1 MNPSGNDNW
10 HSAGGPPS
18 HPGMDQLNQQ
28 PRPLG
33 SFGQNPPQQGP
44 SSQPA
49 GPVLPPP
56 AGPYHPVSQPSGHS
70 LPGLAELSQG
80 PGPHQPPPFGQHPQ
94 GPSHSAGHSLP
105 GIGQA
110 MQHPSPQ
117 PLNRERE
124 RDSREREMIERQRQE
139 EMVHREREQRERER
153 EQQIQQM
160 ERQQRE
166 QQHHPVQSHTGSI
179 PIHQPVASKVPNSI
193 HGPNGL
199 LSNLGAN
206 PPPNPPQSAMQS
218 SGGPGGMYGPQIQH
232 GEGTPRPYM
241 QHPPQGPP
249 GQPMLGYN
257 GPAPQIPGG
266 VAALAQGQQPI
277 LNDALSYL
285 DQVKVRFVDQPDVY
299 NRFLDIMKDFKSQ
312 AIDTP
317 GVIQRVSTLF
327 NGHPALIQGF
337 NTFLPP
343 GYRIECGTED
353 NPDAIRVTTPSG
365 TNTLSMTRP
374 RPSMESAGELGPSGG
389 LHPGRPDYYD
399 QSRPGWQ
406 QAQHQPQQGGIPPSY
421 SPGARMMGPGIYGQ
435 QGQNQPQDAH
445 YEYQSQQEQQASAA
459 ALAHQQQERGVSQ
472 LQSAVSAAAGGAGR
486 PSMMQASPGA
496 AQGPG
501 ITQPMSS
508 LAGIGSGML
517 QGSQTDLNK
526 RGPVEFNHAISYVNK
541 IKNRFSSAPEIYKQF
556 LEILQ
561 TYQRESKPIQDVYAQ
576 VTQLFNTAPDL
587 LEDFKQFLPES
598 AAHAKQQ
605 AQAARQ
611 AAEDAAP
618 VSNVRGEPGYSTA
631 GVLAQSQTP
640 SRDVKMPPLGQF
652 NVKDSAKDSKK
663 RRGGPGAPGTLGSVP
678 GPSTVDAARM
688 TDAQA
693 RAQGLQVGNV
703 NKNSTCSATYS
714 LLQYTFHA
722 AILPPTVLTFFF
734 TIFKNSQSNISTLLA
749 RMAPRKPAPA
759 KKAVPKGVTTP
770 KTATKRTVGK
780 KSPKTASSEVPAAN
794 QGTASGG
801 SSLPRRTTRSMT
813 ARQKA
818 GVAPASNTASPV
830 EVVVPPLA
838 EQLQVPRRDTGKR
851 VRFLLPEEP
860 SPSPQ
865 PEPAPEPSRKRKRGP
880 ETPSPEPESQG
891 GEGGEGEGPNKRPR
905 IYNLDPDVAVIGMF
919 VLREVAPVTPRAKV
933 HHTKPTQIEA
943 PAVSPT
949 LVPAL
954 PEPIPPTFSLTPNH
968 DEFAF
973 FDRVKKFIGNKQT
986 FSEFL
991 KLCNLYST
999 DLIDRNV
1006 LVKRAAGFI
1015 GSNQE
1020 LMSWFKRFM
1029 HIDDPE
1035 DKVID
1040 LKPKQESGVVNLS
1053 HCRSLGPSYRL
1064 LPKRERQKPCSG
1076 RDQLCYSVLND
1087 EWASHPT
1094 WESEDSGFVA
1104 HRKNQFEDALHR
1116 IEEDRHDYDHH
1127 IEACT
1132 RTIQLIEPIVQQL
1145 LVMSEA
1151 ERAAFKLPPGLGGQS
1166 ESIYQ
1171 RVIKKIYDRQR
1182 GQKVIQ
1188 DMFERPCHIL
1198 PIVLFR
1204 LKQKCEEWKAS
1215 QREWDKVWR
1224 EQTQKAYWR
1233 SLDHQ
1238 AIASRGSDKKLFVAK
1253 HIQHE
1258 IQAKFEEIRNLR
1270 KSGYQVPKHQFEFA
1284 FTDPAVIVDAT
1295 HLLLIFIDRNSAGFG
1310 SDPQRVMAFIKD
1322 FIPIFYG
1329 MDRDTFHMYMNEVS
1343 NDTSPAEEVDEES
1356 VAPED
1361 VSTIRGRRAVNG
1373 KKLDLLRDVL
1383 ERRTERSN
1391 RGDKEGSASVSRD
1404 GTPDAVLIPSTPIPD
1419 PTEPF
1424 DVAELKWMEHPGQ
1437 GNFNQ
1442 QREYALNE
1450 SYGKKVH
1457 HLYANLNIY
1466 CFFRTFEILY
1476 SRLLRI
1482 KLHEKDAHEDVRRAL
1497 LPKAAHDL
1505 GMIDKLPTDLLYD
1518 CDPKANFYQ
1527 QIVRMC
1533 EEVIKGDMEVSH
1545 LEETL
1550 RRYWLKSGYQL
1561 YNLEKMLAGIARF
1574 AGGIFN
1580 SDPKDKSVDIIN
1592 LFFKERDREE
1602 TTHNQEIQYRKQ
1614 VERLVKDSDIYRITY
1629 DPATQHAKIQLM
1641 TAEDSTLENEE
1652 LSQEARWSYY
1662 VSAYTMRDPTEGVPF
1677 SQMRMPL
1684 LKRNLPPK
1692 MEQDEEYNQYYRRL
1706 VNHDGLV
1713 IRICANSYHIL
1724 YEPGSYDWWWRPP
1737 ARTHESAEEKARGEA
1752 AVKERRRDRFM
1763 EKFVNNPSWAHGL
1776 SKDEVDESNQRFRS
1790 WIQGPDAGESAGAE
1804 KPEEGQPKEK
1814 EDTEMA
1820 DAEQPS
1826 ASESKE

>member
-1 MNPSGNDNW
+1 
-10 HSAGGPPS
+10 
-18 HPGMDQLNQQ
+18 
-28 PRPLG
+28 
-33 SFGQNPPQQGP
+33 
-44 SSQPA
+44 
-49 GPVLPPP
+49 
-56 AGPYHPVSQPSGHS
+56 
-70 LPGLAELSQG
+70 
-80 PGPHQPPPFGQHPQ
+80 
-94 GPSHSAGHSLP
+94 
-105 GIGQA
+105 

-206 PPPNPPQSAMQS
+206 PPPNPQQSAMQS

-257 GPAPQIPGG
+257 GSAPQIPGG
-266 VAALAQGQQPI
+266 VVALAQGQQPI

-374 RPSMESAGELGPSGG
+374 RPSMEATGELAPSGG

-399 QSRPGWQ
+399 QARPGWQ
-406 QAQHQPQQGGIPPSY
+406 QAQHQAQQGGIPPSY

-435 QGQNQPQDAH
+435 QGQNQPQDPH

-486 PSMMQASPGA
+486 QSMMQASPGA
-496 AQGPG
+496 AQGSG
-501 ITQPMSS
+501 LTQPMSS
-508 LAGIGSGML
+508 LAGIGSGVL

-598 AAHAKQQ
+598 AAQAKQQ

-652 NVKDSAKDSKK
+652 NVKDSAKDGKK
-663 RRGGPGAPGTLGSVP
+663 RRGGPGAPGSLGSVP
-678 GPSTVDAARM
+678 GPSSTVDAARM

-693 RAQGLQVGNV
+693 RAQGLQVGNG
-703 NKNSTCSATYS
+703 NK
-714 LLQYTFHA
+714 A
-722 AILPPTVLTFFF
+722 ADF
-734 TIFKNSQSNISTLLA
+734 N
-749 RMAPRKPAPA
+749 RMAPRKPTSAR
-759 KKAVPKGVTTP
+759 KAAPKGGKPPKAATK
-770 KTATKRTVGK
+770 KTAGK
-780 KSPKTASSEVPAAN
+780 KSPKTPSSEVPAAN
-794 QGTASGG
+794 QGTASKR
-801 SSLPRRTTRSMT
+801 SSSPRMTTRSMA

-818 GVAPASNTASPV
+818 GAEPASNTSSLV
-830 EVVVPPLA
+830 EEVIPPLA
-838 EQLQVPRRDTGKR
+838 EISEVPRRDTGKR
-851 VRFLLPEEP
+851 VRFLVPEEP

-865 PEPAPEPSRKRKRGP
+865 PEPASEPSRKRKRGR
-880 ETPSPEPESQG
+880 ETPASEAG
-891 GEGGEGEGPNKRPR
+891 GEEEEDGDANKRPR
-905 IYNLDPDVAVIGMF
+905 IFDLDPDVATIGMF
-919 VLREVAPVTPRAKV
+919 VLREVAPVTPVNRAVMEWLMKTGPPTPLRAKV

-1035 DKVID
+1035 DKIID

-1166 ESIYQ
+1166 EAIYQ

-1258 IQAKFEEIRNLR
+1258 IQAKFEEIRNLH

-1284 FTDPAVIVDAT
+1284 FTDPAVIIDAT

-1322 FIPIFYG
+1322 FIPVFYG

-1343 NDTSPAEEVDEES
+1343 SEASPGEEVDEDS

-1361 VSTIRGRRAVNG
+1361 VSTTRSKRAVNG

-1391 RGDKEGSASVSRD
+1391 RGDKEGSASISRD

-1437 GNFNQ
+1437 GNFNL
-1442 QREYALNE
+1442 QREYILNE
-1450 SYGKKVH
+1450 SYEKKVH

-1497 LPKAAHDL
+1497 QPKAAHDL
-1505 GMIDKLPTDLLYD
+1505 GMIDKLPTDFLYD
-1518 CDPKANFYQ
+1518 TDPKANFYQ

-1533 EEVIKGDMEVSH
+1533 EEVIKGDMEVTH

-1561 YNLEKMLAGIARF
+1561 YNLEKMLSGIARF

-1614 VERLVKDSDIYRITY
+1614 VERLVKDGDIYRITY
-1629 DPATQHAKIQLM
+1629 DPTSQRTKIQLM
-1641 TAEDSTLENEE
+1641 TPEDSTLENEE

-1677 SQMRMPL
+1677 SQMRMPF

-1692 MEQDEEYNQYYRRL
+1692 MEQDEEYNRFYRPL

-1724 YEPGSYDWWWRPP
+1724 YEPGSYDWWWRPSAP
-1737 ARTHESAEEKARGEA
+1737 GQESAEEKAKEEA

-1790 WIQGPDAGESAGAE
+1790 WVKGPEADETAPPE
-1804 KPEEGQPKEK
+1804 KTEEEPQPQEK

-1820 DAEQPS
+1820 EAEQPS
-1826 ASESKE
+1826 PSENKE

>member
-1 MNPSGNDNW
+1 MNSSGGDNW
-10 HSAGGPPS
+10 HPAGGPTS
-18 HPGMDQLNQQ
+18 HPGMDQMSQQ

-33 SFGQNPPQQGP
+33 SFSQNPPPQQGP
-44 SSQPA
+44 SSQPT

-56 AGPYHPVSQPSGHS
+56 AGPYHPANQNPGHS

-80 PGPHQPPPFGQHPQ
+80 HGGPHQPAYGQHP
-94 GPSHSAGHSLP
+94 GAPSHATGHSLP
-105 GIGQA
+105 GIGQT

-117 PLNRERE
+117 SLNRERE
-124 RDSREREMIERQRQE
+124 RDSRERELIERQRQQE

-153 EQQIQQM
+153 EQL
-160 ERQQRE
+160 ERQQLERQRE

-179 PIHQPVASKVPNSI
+179 PLHQPVASKVPNSI

-199 LSNLGAN
+199 LSNLGSN
-206 PPPNPPQSAMQS
+206 PPNGPQGAMQP
-218 SGGPGGMYGPQIQH
+218 SGAPGGLYGSQMQH
-232 GEGTPRPYM
+232 GEGTPRTYM
-241 QHPPQGPP
+241 QHPAGPP
-249 GQPMLGYN
+249 GQPMMFN
-257 GPAPQIPGG
+257 GSGGPIPGN

-365 TNTLSMTRP
+365 TNTLNMPRP
-374 RPSMESAGELGPSGG
+374 RPSMDPAGDMGPAGG
-389 LHPGRPDYYD
+389 MGSHGRTDYYE
-399 QSRPGWQ
+399 QARPGWQ
-406 QAQHQPQQGGIPPSY
+406 QQPQGQQQQGNLPASY
-421 SPGARMMGPGIYGQ
+421 SPGSRMMGPGMFGQ
-435 QGQNQPQDAH
+435 GAQGQPQDH
-445 YEYQSQQEQQASAA
+445 HFDYPTQQEQQAAAGAA
-459 ALAHQQQERGVSQ
+459 AMAHQQDQRGVSQ
-472 LQSAVSAAAGGAGR
+472 LQGAAAASAAMGRAG
-486 PSMMQASPGA
+486 MMQVSPAS
-496 AQGPG
+496 AQASGMN
-501 ITQPMSS
+501 QPMNS

-517 QGSQTDLNK
+517 QGSQADLNK

-541 IKNRFSSAPEIYKQF
+541 IKNRFASAPEIYKQF

-605 AQAARQ
+605 AAARQ
-611 AAEDAAP
+611 AEESIP
-618 VSNVRGEPGYSTA
+618 ISNVRGEPGYPSA
-631 GVLAQSQTP
+631 GGLPSQTP
-640 SRDVKMPPLGQF
+640 GRDMKMPPLGQF
-652 NVKDSAKDSKK
+652 NVKDSAKDGKK
-663 RRGGPGAPGTLGSVP
+663 RRGGPGAPSTMTSSIS
-678 GPSTVDAARM
+678 GPSAGAEAARVA
-688 TDAQA
+688 DAQA
-693 RAQGLQVGNV
+693 GRPSALQTSNA
-703 NKNSTCSATYS
+703 NK
-714 LLQYTFHA
+714 
-722 AILPPTVLTFFF
+722 
-734 TIFKNSQSNISTLLA
+734 
-749 RMAPRKPAPA
+749 
-759 KKAVPKGVTTP
+759 
-770 KTATKRTVGK
+770 
-780 KSPKTASSEVPAAN
+780 
-794 QGTASGG
+794 
-801 SSLPRRTTRSMT
+801 
-813 ARQKA
+813 
-818 GVAPASNTASPV
+818 
-830 EVVVPPLA
+830 
-838 EQLQVPRRDTGKR
+838 
-851 VRFLLPEEP
+851 
-860 SPSPQ
+860 
-865 PEPAPEPSRKRKRGP
+865 
-880 ETPSPEPESQG
+880 
-891 GEGGEGEGPNKRPR
+891 
-905 IYNLDPDVAVIGMF
+905 
-919 VLREVAPVTPRAKV
+919 RAKV
-933 HHTKPTQIEA
+933 HHTKPSQA
-943 PAVSPT
+943 DVPAVSPT
-949 LVPAL
+949 LIPAL
-954 PEPIPPTFSLTPNH
+954 PEPIQPTQTMTPSQE
-968 DEFAF
+968 EFAF
-973 FDRVKKFIGNKQT
+973 FDRVKKYIGNKSM
-986 FSEFL
+986 FNEFL

-1006 LVKRAAGFI
+1006 LIKKAAGYI
-1015 GSNQE
+1015 GSNPE
-1020 LMSWFKRFM
+1020 LMAWFKRFM
-1029 HIDDPE
+1029 HIDEPE
-1035 DKVID
+1035 DKVIET
-1040 LKPKQESGVVNLS
+1040 KPKQESGVVNLS

-1132 RTIQLIEPIVQQL
+1132 RTIQLIEPIVQQF

-1166 ESIYQ
+1166 EAIYQ
-1171 RVIKKIYDRQR
+1171 RVIKKVYDRQR
-1182 GQKVIQ
+1182 GARIIRE
-1188 DMFERPCHIL
+1188 MFERPCHVL

-1238 AIASRGSDKKLFVAK
+1238 AIASKATDKKLFVAK
-1253 HIQHE
+1253 HIQNE
-1258 IQAKFEEIRNLR
+1258 IQSKFEDARGLR
-1270 KSGYQVPKHQFEFA
+1270 KSGFKVPRHQFEFT
-1284 FTDPAVIVDAT
+1284 FDDPAVIIDAT
-1295 HLLLIFIDRNSAGFG
+1295 QLLLLFIDRNSAGFG
-1310 SDPQRVMAFIKD
+1310 ADPSKVMAFIKD
-1322 FIPIFYG
+1322 FVPIFYG
-1329 MDRDTFHMYMNEVS
+1329 MDRDTFHMYMNEIS
-1343 NDTSPAEEVDEES
+1343 SDAPSGEDGDDESLAAED
-1356 VAPED
+1356 A
-1361 VSTIRGRRAVNG
+1361 STWRNRRGVNA
-1373 KKLDLLRDVL
+1373 KKMDLLRDVL
-1383 ERRTERSN
+1383 ERRSEKANRS
-1391 RGDKEGSASVSRD
+1391 DKDRNTPASRD
-1404 GTPDAVLIPSTPIPD
+1404 GTPDAVLVPSTPVP
-1419 PTEPF
+1419 EPAEAF

-1437 GNFNQ
+1437 GNFNL

-1450 SYGKKVH
+1450 SYVKKVH

-1482 KLHEKDAHEDVRRAL
+1482 KMHEKDAHEHVRRAL
-1497 LPKAAHDL
+1497 IPKPARDL
-1505 GMIDKLPTDLLYD
+1505 GLIDKLPTDFFYD
-1518 CDPKANFYQ
+1518 CDPKANLYQ

-1533 EEVIKGDMEVSH
+1533 EEVIKGDMDASH

-1550 RRYWLKSGYQL
+1550 RRYYLRSGYQL
-1561 YNLEKMLAGIARF
+1561 YNLEKMFAGIAKF
-1574 AGGIFN
+1574 AGSIFN
-1580 SDPKDKSVDIIN
+1580 GDSKDRSADIIN

-1614 VERLVKDSDIYRITY
+1614 VERLVKDGDIYRITY
-1629 DPATQHAKIQLM
+1629 NPQTKKTTVQLL
-1641 TAEDSTLENEE
+1641 TPEDATLENEE

-1677 SQMRMPL
+1677 SQMRMPF

-1692 MEQDEEYNQYYRRL
+1692 LEQEEEYNRYYRPL
-1706 VNHDGLV
+1706 VHQDGLI

-1724 YEPGSYDWWWRPP
+1724 YEPGSCDWWWRPK
-1737 ARTHESAEEKARGEA
+1737 ALSEESPEDIAKEEA

-1763 EKFVNNPSWAHGL
+1763 EKFVNNPSWAQGL
-1776 SKDEVDESNQRFRS
+1776 SKDQVDESNQRFRS
-1790 WIQGPDAGESAGAE
+1790 WIRGPESE
-1804 KPEEGQPKEK
+1804 KEK
-1814 EDTEMA
+1814 EKASVGATEEA
-1820 DAEQPS
+1820 GFEKKADNEDAEMPD
-1826 ASESKE
+1826 ADPTAPESKDQ